1 MKMSRRTDVATI
13 AGLIIVATGLFLG
26 LKLEGIEISD
36 VGQATAALI
45 VICGTA
51 GAVLISMPLSQTI
64 LALRMIPEVLRSPT
78 ERETDLI
85 EEVIRYARAARIR
98 GMLSLEREA
107 EQITD
112 PFFRRGMRMAVD
124 AVAMETVKAVL
135 DLDIAGMK
143 AQAEGAA
150 IFYETAAGYA
160 PTLGVAG
167 AALGLVQVM
176 KHIEH
181 VEQVG
186 RGVAAAFV
194 ATIYG
199 VLLANLLFLPI
210 ATKIRARAESR
221 VRLCGIIREGV
232 LAIATGMNPA
242 LIRLKLDALAQ
253 IHDEKPSASAL
264 RAMSA

>member
-1 MKMSRRTDVATI
+1 MKMSRGIDVATVG
-13 AGLIIVATGLFLG
+13 GLIIAATGLFLG
-26 LKLEGIEISD
+26 LRLEGIEIAD

-45 VICGTA
+45 VLCGTA
-51 GAVLISMPLSQTI
+51 GAVLISMPLAQTI
-64 LALRMIPEVLRSPT
+64 QALKMIPELFRNPGEQDAEV
-78 ERETDLI
+78 I
-85 EEVIRYARAARIR
+85 EEVVRYARAARVR
-98 GMLSLEREA
+98 GLLALERETEA
-107 EQITD
+107 IAD

-124 AVAMETVKAVL
+124 AVGAETIKNVL
-135 DLDIAGMK
+135 DFDIAGMK
-143 AQAEGAA
+143 TQAEGGAV
-150 IFYETAAGYA
+150 FYETAAGYA

-186 RGVAAAFV
+186 MGVAAAFV

-221 VRLCGIIREGV
+221 IRVCGIIREGV
-232 LAIATGMNPA
+232 LSIAAGVNPA
-242 LIRLKLDALAQ
+242 LIRLKLGALAQ
-253 IHDEKPSASAL
+253 IHEEKPSRASL

>member
-13 AGLIIVATGLFLG
+13 GGLIIAATGLFLG
-26 LKLEGIEISD
+26 LRLEGIELSD

-45 VICGTA
+45 VLCGTA
-51 GAVLISMPLSQTI
+51 GAVLISMPLPQTI
-64 LALRMIPEVLRSPT
+64 QALKTLPEILWNPA
-78 ERETDLI
+78 ERDA
-85 EEVIRYARAARIR
+85 EVIGEIIRYARAARVR
-98 GMLSLEREA
+98 GMLSLERETEKIA
-107 EQITD
+107 D
-112 PFFRRGMRMAVD
+112 PFFRRAMRMAVD
-124 AVAMETVKAVL
+124 AVGTETIKTVL
-135 DLDIAGMK
+135 DFDISGMK
-143 AQAEGAA
+143 TQAEGAA

-186 RGVAAAFV
+186 MGVAAAFV

-210 ATKIRARAESR
+210 ATKIRARAELR
-221 VRLCGIIREGV
+221 VRMCGIIREGV

-253 IHDEKPSASAL
+253 IQEEKPSASSL

>member
-1 MKMSRRTDVATI
+1 MKQSRGTDLATVG
-13 AGLIIVATGLFLG
+13 GLIIAAMGLFLG
-26 LKLEGIEISD
+26 LRLEGIEIAD

-45 VICGTA
+45 VLCGTA
-51 GAVLISMPLSQTI
+51 GAVLISMPLTQTTR
-64 LALRMIPEVLRSPT
+64 ALQMLPAMFRNPV
-78 ERETDLI
+78 ERETEVI
-85 EEVIRYARAARIR
+85 EEIVRYARAARIR
-98 GMLSLEREA
+98 GLLSLERETEKIA
-107 EQITD
+107 D

-124 AVAMETVKAVL
+124 SVGTETIESVL
-135 DLDIAGMK
+135 DFDISGLK
-143 AQAEGAA
+143 TQAESAA
-150 IFYETAAGYA
+150 VFYETAAGYA

-186 RGVAAAFV
+186 MGVAAAFV

-199 VLLANLLFLPI
+199 VLLANLVFLPI

-221 VRLCGIIREGV
+221 VRICGILREGV
-232 LAIATGMNPA
+232 LSIATGVNPA
-242 LIRLKLDALAQ
+242 LIRLKLGALAQ
-253 IHDEKPSASAL
+253 IHEEKPSRSAL